1 MRLFVYSKVPLL
13 KISIINL
20 LKNNNDV
27 LLGGVEL
34 DIIDYSDDSKEL
46 LSKKG
51 SLLIAVIN
59 SDEDLKNISEIK
71 YKNNA
76 KIIVIDFSNNNNIK
90 RMLLDS
96 GIDGY
101 LTCTSEITDISLAI
115 FQVNRGKKYYDGD
128 ICVGS
133 KKNKFVNEKLTV
145 RENEI
150 LELIAL
156 GKRNREIANSLYISE
171 NTVKKH
177 VSNIFH
183 KLNLSDRVEAMTYA
197 YDVGII
203 S

>member
-1 MRLFVYSKVPLL
+1 MKLFVYSNVPLV
-13 KISIINL
+13 KISIIDL
-20 LKNNNDV
+20 LKNDNNV

-34 DIIDYSDDSKEL
+34 EVIDYCGDSKEL
-46 LSKKG
+46 LKED
-51 SLLIAVIN
+51 LLVAVIN
-59 SDEDLKNISEIK
+59 SEEDFKDVLEIK
-71 YKNNA
+71 YKNNV

-90 RMLLDS
+90 RILLDS
-96 GIDGY
+96 SIEGY
-101 LTCTSEITDISLAI
+101 LTCTSEITDISLAV

-128 ICVGS
+128 ICVSS

-150 LELIAL
+150 LELVAL

-183 KLNLSDRVEAMTYA
+183 KLHLNDRVEAMSYA
-197 YDVGII
+197 YNVGVI